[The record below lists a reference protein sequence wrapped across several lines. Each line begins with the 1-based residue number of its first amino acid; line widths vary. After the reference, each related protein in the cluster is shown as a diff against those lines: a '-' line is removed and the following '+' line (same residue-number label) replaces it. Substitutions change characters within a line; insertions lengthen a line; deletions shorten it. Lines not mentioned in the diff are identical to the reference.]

1 VDRTLAFLSLA
12 LQNVPTV
19 GILSRLQVDEV
30 QSAAIYLSAAV
41 MECLTSL
48 IDWVNKSR
56 MLLHY
61 CADIGLVLKKVL
73 QPTLDFDDK
82 LRIVRDRVGAY
93 TNALLVKSIRSADED
108 KILEWI
114 WPKEKGFLKPLDQD
128 SVGNTCR
135 WFFES

>member
-1 VDRTLAFLSLA
+1 MDRTLAFLSLA

-41 MECLTSL
+41 MDCLTSL

-82 LRIVRDRVGAY
+82 LRIVRD
-93 TNALLVKSIRSADED
+93 
-108 KILEWI
+108 
-114 WPKEKGFLKPLDQD
+114 
-128 SVGNTCR
+128 
-135 WFFES
+135 